1 MIETMN
7 RSLYSHYYDALRLW
21 LKTKRDER
29 GLSIRALA
37 EMLGR
42 HHSIVG
48 KIEQSRRKIDIVE
61 FVEYCKILEVD
72 PHEGLDIIIA
82 EIESE
87 KFPSGKSLKT

>member
-1 MIETMN
+1 MY
-7 RSLYSHYYDALRLW
+7 RSLYSKTYDALRLW
-21 LKTKRDER
+21 LKSKRDEK

-61 FVEYCKILEVD
+61 FVEYCRILGVD
-72 PHEGLDIIIA
+72 PHDGLEIIIL
-82 EIESE
+82 EMESV
-87 KFPSGKSLKT
+87 KATRDK